1 MEETGHQAK
10 KRVDLSDEE
19 IEEKVL
25 RIKQTIQQGRFG
37 CDYTLTH
44 GIKMK
49 RLKENYFIEDS
60 RILEIL
66 KDLDLINFIKAE
78 YSDNEKFPDDIMYIF
93 KKHVSLMPK
102 LIENAE
108 MQIVCIY
115 IKITWTQPSE
125 IMLVMSFHEDE

>member
-1 MEETGHQAK
+1 
-10 KRVDLSDEE
+10 
-19 IEEKVL
+19 
-25 RIKQTIQQGRFG
+25 
-37 CDYTLTH
+37 
-44 GIKMK
+44 MK

-66 KDLDLINFIKAE
+66 KDLDSINFIKAE

-125 IMLVMSFHEDE
+125 IMIVMSFHEDE